1 MEPSVNGVPLGGV
14 GKDVKSRQFQILRSE
29 QSVRMA
35 DLHTLSETE
44 PGVSALVD
52 SKVIPAQK

>member
-14 GKDVKSRQFQILRSE
+14 DKDVKSRQFQILRSE

-35 DLHTLSETE
+35 DLNTLSETE
-44 PGVSALVD
+44 SSVSALVD
-52 SKVIPAQK
+52 SQVIPAKK